1 MQPPA
6 ASFRGTLRVRDT
18 TISQPEAASE
28 TRTRSVHRP
37 VNHPAMLLLTLLVS
51 LLSPFPPSS
60 LSHDYHVSKTNVRY
74 AADKNQVQ
82 VEMHVFVDDIE
93 KDMVAAG
100 APESMEIGTKRQHED
115 AERYLTNY
123 LEKNFRINWN
133 GEDLPLEIAGYELA
147 DDLHGLWV
155 YLAAPTEEAPVEIAI
170 TNTLVTGVYPD
181 QKNIVKIY
189 NGTERSATLLMSKDR
204 PEAEWVAR

>member
-1 MQPPA
+1 
-6 ASFRGTLRVRDT
+6 
-18 TISQPEAASE
+18 
-28 TRTRSVHRP
+28 
-37 VNHPAMLLLTLLVS
+37 MLLLS
-51 LLSPFPPSS
+51 ILLSLFTPLPPSS
-60 LSHDYHVSKTNVRY
+60 FAHDYHVSKTNVRY
-74 AADKNQVQ
+74 AAEQEQVQ
-82 VEMHVFVDDIE
+82 VEMHVFVDDLE
-93 KDMVAAG
+93 KDMVASG

-115 AERYLTNY
+115 AERYLTAY

-155 YLAAPTEEAPVEIAI
+155 YLAAPTEDPPVEVTI
-170 TNTLVTGVYPD
+170 TNTLITGIYPD

-204 PEAEWVAR
+204 PEAEYHGE